1 MGRKP
6 EPGEKTRPLSIGRAI
21 WAFGWKAAL
30 VFLLAYGALQVLVR
44 TDFFRSRVEAELSRL
59 AGMEIRVGRIRA
71 TESLN
76 LRLRDT
82 IGVSKVAGIEARTS
96 RIRWRL
102 FRPRGEP
109 MLESVRVDGLALTLA
124 PDDAGILQPEFLGR
138 MSKKMLE
145 WTGAPLPQELKT
157 AADGNARA
165 PATGKDKPRHSL
177 EDWIRGPLIFQNVSM
192 RWQDREGNLRV
203 AVSGMDLTWMSEM
216 TPNGGRIS
224 HIECRADEIQVV
236 DGPKISGLHI
246 ELVEA
251 GGKQFLVDLDAADWG
266 GVPPPKPPGA
276 EARALLDAMDQGI
289 PGLPAEPASANAG
302 P

>member
-1 MGRKP
+1 MRKNPDVGEAAKPFCVGR
-6 EPGEKTRPLSIGRAI
+6 TL

-30 VFLLAYGALQVLVR
+30 AFLLVYGVLQVLVR
-44 TDFFRSRVEAELSRL
+44 TDFFRSQVEAELSRL

-76 LRLRDT
+76 VRLRNT
-82 IGVSKVAGIEARTS
+82 IGVSEVAGIEVRTA

-124 PDDAGILQPEFLGR
+124 PDGDGTIQPAFLGKL
-138 MSKKMLE
+138 SKKMLE
-145 WTGAPLPQELKT
+145 WAGAPLPKGLEKADNGKALVPPDL
-157 AADGNARA
+157 AAEGPRA
-165 PATGKDKPRHSL
+165 L

-192 RWQDREGNLRV
+192 RWQDAEGNLL
-203 AVSGMDLTWMSEM
+203 ASVSGMDLTWMSEV

-224 HIECRADEIQVV
+224 HVECRAEEIQVV
-236 DGPKISGLHI
+236 EGPKIAGFHV

-251 GGKQFLVDLDAADWG
+251 GGKQFLVTLEAADWG
-266 GVPPPKPPGA
+266 GVPPPKKA
-276 EARALLDAMDQGI
+276 EAEYRKLLDAMDQPVPVPDAAI
-289 PGLPAEPASANAG
+289 PVP
-302 P
+302 